1 MTFNGLPLHPLI
13 VHLVVV
19 ATPLAA
25 VGAVLYG
32 VRPRWRWAL
41 RWPLAATA
49 LIAALSAQI
58 AVMSGHDLKDRL
70 HASGLLLT
78 RIDTHETWA
87 GRLQIGTW
95 VLAGVA
101 VLACLTLPVATRV
114 AGGRDFGGRIG
125 GLRVPLAAALVVVGL
140 LELYLV
146 FRTGDAGA
154 KAVYGTSG

>member
-25 VGAVLYG
+25 IGAVLYG

-41 RWPLAATA
+41 RWPTAVTAVVAA
-49 LIAALSAQI
+49 ISAQV

-70 HASGLLLT
+70 HMTGPLIQA
-78 RIDTHETWA
+78 HETWA
-87 GRLQIGTW
+87 GRLQVGTW
-95 VLAGVA
+95 VLAA
-101 VLACLTLPVATRV
+101 VVVIACLTLPAANRLV
-114 AGGRDFGGRIG
+114 GGRDFNGRI
-125 GLRVPLAAALVVVGL
+125 AALRPILTVVLPLVGL
-140 LELYLV
+140 VELYLV

-154 KAVYGTSG
+154 KVVYGSVG